1 MPDTP
6 QLGTSIGRTVTI
18 KGDIRSAEDL
28 LIDGQV
34 EGTLDL
40 GQHRLVVGPNAQ
52 VRARIA
58 AREVEVQGVVNGNV
72 EAVERII
79 LRKNSK
85 VVGDL
90 KMAGVVIEDG
100 ASFKGN
106 IDIAQTPRRS
116 AARIH
121 RPREASRSPWRRL
134 GCPPRV
140 ELSIQY
146 GSCLPYS
153 AKWL

>member
-1 MPDTP
+1 MPVIS
-6 QLGTSIGRTVTI
+6 QVGTNIGRTVTI
-18 KGDIRSAEDL
+18 KGDIHSEEDL

-52 VRARIA
+52 VRARIV

-85 VVGDL
+85 LVGDL

-100 ASFKGN
+100 ANFKGS
-106 IDIAQTPRRS
+106 IEMTRPQG
-116 AARIH
+116 AA
-121 RPREASRSPWRRL
+121 
-134 GCPPRV
+134 PPAPTV
-140 ELSIQY
+140 MAKPPD
-146 GSCLPYS
+146 LPS
-153 AKWL
+153 VG